1 MLLKLLICAPS
12 RDDATRAS
20 ANTTIPALSAA
31 SLAAIQAH
39 FVGEN
44 CGENGGQDLSHVLG
58 RGMSQGVG
66 EQRSAADLCSRV
78 RGEST
83 TRNTYIAA
91 ITRGLSDLSARAV
104 EEYVV
109 SSNAVLSRPTAG
121 QAVAT
126 AAVVSG
132 YAGRRGHIAAACI
145 PEREVTPLQPPSLNA
160 RAAGIPRLP
169 YGEPRYAR
177 EGDCK
182 TFVELSA
189 LTLAAMRKAGDAQP
203 MGDGN
208 EDVMSVGL
216 SALTLAALSG
226 AGFLT
231 ANSGH

>member
-20 ANTTIPALSAA
+20 ASTTIPALSAA
-31 SLAAIQAH
+31 SLAAIQEH

-83 TRNTYIAA
+83 TRNTDIAA

-109 SSNAVLSRPTAG
+109 SSNAVPSQPTAG

-132 YAGRRGHIAAACI
+132 YAGRRGHIAA
-145 PEREVTPLQPPSLNA
+145 SLNA

-169 YGEPRYAR
+169 YGEPRYTR

-182 TFVELSA
+182 TDVELNA
-189 LTLAAMRKAGDAQP
+189 LTFVGRKRIA
-203 MGDGN
+203 
-208 EDVMSVGL
+208 
-216 SALTLAALSG
+216 
-226 AGFLT
+226 
-231 ANSGH
+231 